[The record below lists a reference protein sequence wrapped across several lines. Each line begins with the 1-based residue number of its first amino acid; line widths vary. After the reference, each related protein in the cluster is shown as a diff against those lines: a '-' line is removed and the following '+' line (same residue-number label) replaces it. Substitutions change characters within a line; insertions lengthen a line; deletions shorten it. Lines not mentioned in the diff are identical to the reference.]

1 MLLLT
6 KGRLNPVAW
15 YSQCA
20 EAYILAFSSASSAGT
35 LPVTIRVVQKGNQV
49 HVPEA
54 LAKFI
59 CSLGSTVHK
68 DGAAVVSY

>member
-6 KGRLNPVAW
+6 KGRLNPIAW